1 LITVKVGTLPY
12 VNLSTDERMAEACTM
27 MIREM
32 SQYDVRNMIQHTQ
45 LGRLAYVFDNR
56 PYIVPLS
63 FRFSGGSLYCF
74 TTEGHKTDALRKN
87 DAVCILF
94 DHIESR
100 TNWRTVVLNGRYREI
115 EHEDEKNSIVALMA
129 SEPTWWEPAYTKTV
143 ANDGHERKLTPIFF
157 RVDIES
163 ATGHQTG

>member
-1 LITVKVGTLPY
+1 
-12 VNLSTDERMAEACTM
+12 M

-32 SQYDVRNMIQHTQ
+32 SEYDIRNMIQHTQ
-45 LGRLAYVFDNR
+45 LGRLAYVLDNR
-56 PYIVPLS
+56 PYILPLS

-74 TTEGHKTDALRKN
+74 TTEGHKIDALRKN

-94 DHIESR
+94 DQIESR

-115 EHEDEKNSIVALMA
+115 EREDEKNSIVALMA

-143 ANDGHERKLTPIFF
+143 AKDGHERKLAPVFF

-163 ATGHQTG
+163 ATGHQAG